1 MCPYP
6 LYRAPR
12 EEFQKTTW
20 ENMSKSWIDFI
31 IIIPP
36 VITEVHHNILTA
48 IYILSD
54 YISKVNAKTPL
65 LNTQNSLDIYFM
77 IVKNGLWDEMEE
89 ETGKPS
95 SISLKAKVGEKGV
108 IFEIISL
115 KGRKQGAKTQLCSPL
130 SG

>member
-1 MCPYP
+1 MCHIFSIW
-6 LYRAPR
+6 LGL
-12 EEFQKTTW
+12 
-20 ENMSKSWIDFI
+20 SGHS
-31 IIIPP
+31 
-36 VITEVHHNILTA
+36 L
-48 IYILSD
+48 LSD

-65 LNTQNSLDIYFM
+65 LNTQNM
-77 IVKNGLWDEMEE
+77 IVKNGIWDEMEE